1 MGYLISVR
9 FVLNDG
15 GYLDILYTVLSLSR
29 LPVLQMNS
37 YMEKGVLSSLF
48 QIIRPSL
55 RSVQLGVQ
63 AVAVALQQKYKM
75 HNSTRD
81 LEHFNS

>member
-1 MGYLISVR
+1 
-9 FVLNDG
+9 
-15 GYLDILYTVLSLSR
+15 
-29 LPVLQMNS
+29 
-37 YMEKGVLSSLF
+37 MEKGVLSSLF